1 LPICVTLQRFYFE
14 GLFFSETFA
23 KVSNFGKGA
32 GLEITLPSQ

>member
-1 LPICVTLQRFYFE
+1 LA
-14 GLFFSETFA
+14 LFSIVCSETFA